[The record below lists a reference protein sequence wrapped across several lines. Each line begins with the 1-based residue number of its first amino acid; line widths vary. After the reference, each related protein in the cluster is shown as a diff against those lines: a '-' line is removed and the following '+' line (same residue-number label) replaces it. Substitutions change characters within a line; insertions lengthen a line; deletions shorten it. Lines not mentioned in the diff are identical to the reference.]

1 MKYSDTNKPDFAAL
15 LAAGCPILIDGGL
28 ATQCRMP
35 NMTRIIIALSLGM
48 LIASCAPTSV
58 APKVDSVTISV
69 LGTNDVHGELIPQS
83 DRGGITTFSGYVAA
97 VREARADDGA
107 VLLVDAG
114 DMWQGTLESNLS
126 EGAAVAEAYNA
137 LGYAAAAIGNHEFDF
152 GPAGPK
158 SIPEVV
164 EDDPQGALR
173 QRAPELNF
181 PLLAANL
188 IDVSTNQRVEWD
200 NVQSSTMITR
210 AGIGIGFIGVLTM
223 DAMQTTI
230 AANTAGV
237 RVAPLTESIVTE
249 ARSLR
254 EAGVSLVVVVA
265 HAGSGCTEFEDPLDL
280 SSCELSGEIMRVAD
294 EIPNGLVDHIV
305 AGHVHRGIAH
315 VVNGIAI
322 TASYSNTR
330 AFSRVDF
337 TFDRSSGNVID
348 RHIFPPQFNCVN
360 APDEYGRCAYES
372 DETRARATY
381 EGRSVV
387 PMEKVAAIAERAGE
401 IAAQRQAEKV
411 GVFLETPMTLR
422 EQPETVLGNLLTDAV
437 LESNDADISIHNVY
451 GGIRAELPQ
460 GEVTYGSLFRVFPFD
475 NRVLVIE
482 LSGLDV
488 RKIIANQVHNHRR
501 RAGFSGMRVF
511 VGCDTGQMSIRMIRA
526 DGSKIEDSD
535 TLRVVANDFLLLGG
549 DNVLT
554 PVIPEGGFEIRNG
567 TPLVRDTLVEWF
579 KRRGGSMSADEF
591 RDPENLRWNL
601 PDPLPEDCAF
611 SAG

>member
-1 MKYSDTNKPDFAAL
+1 MRKILITILVAAL
-15 LAAGCPILIDGGL
+15 GTAACTSTPLA
-28 ATQCRMP
+28 P
-35 NMTRIIIALSLGM
+35 NKEL
-48 LIASCAPTSV
+48 V
-58 APKVDSVTISV
+58 VISV

-126 EGAAVAEAYNA
+126 EGAAVAAAYNA

-152 GPAGPK
+152 GPSGPK
-158 SIPEVV
+158 SIPEAV

-188 IDVSTNQRVEWD
+188 IDVSTNRRVEWD
-200 NVQSSTMITR
+200 NVHSSTMITR
-210 AGIGIGFIGVLTM
+210 AGIDIGIIGVLTT
-223 DAMQTTI
+223 DALQMTI

-237 RVAPLTESIVTE
+237 RVAPLTESIIAE

-254 EAGVSLVVVVA
+254 AAGASLIVVVA
-265 HAGSGCTEFEDPLDL
+265 HAGSRCTKFEDPLDL
-280 SSCELSGEIMRVAD
+280 SSCDISGEIMRVAD

-305 AGHVHRGIAH
+305 AGHVHQGIAH

-337 TFDRSSGNVID
+337 TFERGSGSLVDR
-348 RHIFPPQFNCVN
+348 RIFPPQFNCVN
-360 APDEYGRCAYES
+360 APDENGHCAYEN

-381 EGRSVV
+381 EGRSVAPV
-387 PMEKVAAIAERAGE
+387 EKVAAIAERASK
-401 IAAQRQAEKV
+401 IAVQLQAEKV
-411 GVFLETPMTLR
+411 GVVLETPMTLG
-422 EQPETVLGNLLTDAV
+422 EQPETALGNLLTDAV

-475 NRVLVIE
+475 NRVSVIE
-482 LSGLDV
+482 LSGLEV

-526 DGSKIEDSD
+526 DGSEIEDSD
-535 TLRVVANDFLLLGG
+535 MLRVVANDFLLLGG

-554 PVIPEGGFEIRNG
+554 PAIPEGGFKIPNG

-601 PDPLPEDCAF
+601 PDPLPEDCTF